1 MFRIDEAKIGELTG
15 DELVTLRN
23 CGGLITIYAHLLS
36 LPKIGVLARISEQ
49 LAAREQQRDAVRSN
63 KVDLDRAFG
72 IVEDDP
78 FIF

>member
-1 MFRIDEAKIGELTG
+1 LA
-15 DELVTLRN
+15 V
-23 CGGLITIYAHLLS
+23 IYAHLLS
-36 LPKIGVLARISEQ
+36 LSKIGVLARISEQ
-49 LAAREQQRDAVRSN
+49 LAARDQQRQAVSAN